1 MLDSELGIVI
11 KDIYGIITVL
21 SESLSLQVSITS
33 SESILNKNDGS
44 LLVSSYCKSKG
55 ILIIDTTIG
64 KDDLTFN
71 APSLQHHFPY
81 FHR

>member
-33 SESILNKNDGS
+33 SESILNKMMDPCWS
-44 LLVSSYCKSKG
+44 QAIAKVKV
-55 ILIIDTTIG
+55 
-64 KDDLTFN
+64 F
-71 APSLQHHFPY
+71 
-81 FHR
+81 